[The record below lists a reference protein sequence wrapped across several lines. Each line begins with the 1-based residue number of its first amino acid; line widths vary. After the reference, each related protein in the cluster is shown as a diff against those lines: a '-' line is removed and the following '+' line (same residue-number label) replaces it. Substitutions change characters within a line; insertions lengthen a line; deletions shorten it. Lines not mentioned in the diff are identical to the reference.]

1 MLFNAR
7 QTKNRAQ
14 LKFMYPAPTPY
25 FQCWKRVLAF
35 SPGLYLFR
43 SIKDK
48 ITWSERNSKKER
60 IIASLRYY
68 NQHQIA
74 PGLPQMSAQTVFAV
88 YISNISVGSISYLCR
103 SIDLVTVFD
112 AILTSR
118 QTREKLQCLYENLM
132 SNNFLKKAVLN
143 KILIVN

>member
-1 MLFNAR
+1 MDKVLAQICTFNAFQR
-7 QTKNRAQ
+7 APNKERNRPQ

-25 FQCWKRVLAF
+25 FQCWKLVLAF

-48 ITWSERNSKKER
+48 ITWSEKNSKKER

-88 YISNISVGSISYLCR
+88 YISSIPVGSISYLCR
-103 SIDLVTVFD
+103 SISRECS
-112 AILTSR
+112 LTSLLDVIN
-118 QTREKLQCLYENLM
+118 EHNVSIFPFYGH
-132 SNNFLKKAVLN
+132 FFFH
-143 KILIVN
+143 